1 MSVVK
6 SKRGEGQSLVITK
19 ANELATYTIKIC
31 SNEKNFPK
39 HYRWCITSKIVDAAI
54 EISNYANMAN
64 SVYVKDGADYAIRK
78 QYQTK
83 ALASTYSLLSMMDI
97 SYRVFSIENS
107 RMEHWIKITAEVQTM
122 LRNWRKS
129 DMERYKN
136 MG

>member
-6 SKRGEGQSLVITK
+6 SKRGEGQLLVITK

-31 SNEKNFPK
+31 SNEKSFPK

-54 EISNYANMAN
+54 EISNNANMAN
-64 SVYVKDGADYAIRK
+64 SVFVKDSSDYAIRK

-97 SYRVFSIENS
+97 SYRVFGIENS
-107 RMEHWIKITAEVQTM
+107 RMEYWTKIAVEVQTM

>member
-6 SKRGEGQSLVITK
+6 SKRGEGQLLVITK
-19 ANELATYTIKIC
+19 ANELTTYTIKIC

-97 SYRVFSIENS
+97 SYRVFGIENS
-107 RMEHWIKITAEVQTM
+107 RMEYWIKITAEVQTM

>member
-1 MSVVK
+1 
-6 SKRGEGQSLVITK
+6 
-19 ANELATYTIKIC
+19 
-31 SNEKNFPK
+31 
-39 HYRWCITSKIVDAAI
+39 
-54 EISNYANMAN
+54 MAN
-64 SVYVKDGADYAIRK
+64 SVFVKDSSDYAIRK

-97 SYRVFSIENS
+97 SYRVFGIENS
-107 RMEHWIKITAEVQTM
+107 RMEYWTKIAVEVQTM